1 MAMDEQ
7 AQGSEGFA
15 AEQATPS
22 LSPPDST
29 CSSCNFDFEVS
40 IGRIR
45 GPSDKMYATYAEGN
59 AYPPLKAESAY
70 KAVIV
75 EANAQMASID
85 DKLERI
91 KLMILSLEQ
100 ERARISGIVGKY
112 QRMLRPIHKLP
123 TELLTR
129 IFVFSLDIKVVRD
142 WAGLPIQPPSSLD
155 TSQQPWVL
163 SQVCRSWRKLASSIP
178 ALWCFVSF
186 SFDYP
191 GERDPSVE
199 LLHSQSFRLQL
210 QLSRCGYY
218 PIEVIT
224 SNSPKSPS
232 VDLLL
237 PPLCFHS
244 PKWRNLRIS
253 LNGQGVLPRMASIT
267 GRLQSL
273 LSLHI
278 KFIGP
283 LLSDF
288 DCFQFAP
295 QLDTLVF
302 SALPSVVGTEFPNAG
317 RLKLPY
323 HQITQYQW
331 YDEEYG
337 DAVTERDNMHRFMR
351 RTLLL
356 LPNLRF
362 CRLSLRPRPPRPA
375 VVVPQVPGILQ
386 RRTKVTLKHLVEL
399 DLVSIDGQSGILSV
413 LPEFVAPSLRKL
425 STFSAGPDHTSLAKI
440 LAHPAQSLTFLW
452 IEQVEM
458 SPDSF
463 HALLLPLV
471 SVEDLSFGVLGG
483 ITDEYLSI
491 LRPTY
496 PNSGDFVVV
505 PELRNLTLLPSV
517 GSQSTYSEENLMG
530 VLEAR
535 RRGGVHMDS
544 TTTGSTEAGSPDN
557 RCLESVFLD
566 RPAECERLES
576 LRAEGLSVD
585 VWRMGGAGEVEG
597 L

>member
-15 AEQATPS
+15 TEQATPS

-40 IGRIR
+40 RGRIR
-45 GPSDKMYATYAEGN
+45 GPSDKTYATYAEGN

-129 IFVFSLDIKVVRD
+129 IFVSSMDIKVVRD

-210 QLSRCGYY
+210 QLSRCGHY
-218 PIEVIT
+218 PVEVIT

-232 VDLLL
+232 TDL
-237 PPLCFHS
+237 
-244 PKWRNLRIS
+244 
-253 LNGQGVLPRMASIT
+253 
-267 GRLQSL
+267 
-273 LSLHI
+273 
-278 KFIGP
+278 
-283 LLSDF
+283 
-288 DCFQFAP
+288 
-295 QLDTLVF
+295 LDTLVF

-386 RRTKVTLKHLVEL
+386 RRTKVTLQHLVEL
-399 DLVSIDGQSGILSV
+399 DLVSIDDQSGILSV
-413 LPEFVAPSLRKL
+413 LPKFVVPSLRKL